1 MANDNNIKNF
11 TALDIEKYHKGQL
24 SSKEMHDL
32 EKAALDDPFLA
43 DALEGYAT
51 PEINVTSDIAELKKR
66 LSEKTEQAKVIPLH
80 GGAGASFP
88 WLRAAV
94 LIVLIAGAGLL
105 AYQFLFSSKS
115 NDIAQANPKEIQKE
129 KSEDSINRLIKQT
142 PNDTSSENSFKSG
155 TLNSDSKESLTINKD
170 QKQVAD
176 EATSDYDYRK
186 DTARV
191 SSGIAANKQPTMAVP
206 VIKAVENNEYKK
218 ADDVAKQR
226 QDATAGKS
234 DAAVKAETK
243 DKELVLNNLN
253 LNKPVFKNTN
263 GAIVEQEKTKEVT
276 ANGYAAMQK
285 RNQNFYNAT
294 NRFQGRV
301 TDANNN
307 PLPFANITNPTDNV
321 GTYSDAKGNF
331 TLISTD
337 TVLNVQVRS
346 LGFENN
352 TANLR
357 NNVISNQVVLQED
370 RRSLSEVVVSNKKVN
385 SSRNRDSNTKFE
397 EPEPADG
404 WDYYDTYIA
413 NNLNVPEG
421 IETKTSGAGSEVE
434 VSFEVNKLGEPVN
447 IKVEKSLCDKCDK
460 EAIRLIKEGPKW
472 KRKAKKGKRT
482 TVTVPFN

>member
-11 TALDIEKYHKGQL
+11 TAFDIEKYHKGQL

-51 PEINVTSDIAELKKR
+51 PGINVTSDIAELKKR
-66 LSEKTEQAKVIPLH
+66 LSEKSEQAKVIPLH
-80 GGAGASFP
+80 GVAGSSFP

-105 AYQFLFSSKS
+105 AYQFLFSRKS

-129 KSEDSINRLIKQT
+129 KSEDSINTLAKQT
-142 PNDTSSENSFKSG
+142 PNDTASGKSFKSG
-155 TLNSDSKESLTINKD
+155 TLNSNNNESVTISNE
-170 QKQVAD
+170 QKQVTN
-176 EATSDYDYRK
+176 EATSDYDNRK
-186 DTARV
+186 DTTRV

-206 VIKAVENNEYKK
+206 VIKAEENNEYKK
-218 ADDVAKQR
+218 ADDVAKQK
-226 QDATAGKS
+226 QDATTGKS
-234 DAAVKAETK
+234 DVAVKVETK
-243 DKELVLNNLN
+243 DKELVLN
-253 LNKPVFKNTN
+253 KPTLKNSNWSNAAT
-263 GAIVEQEKTKEVT
+263 EKTKEVT
-276 ANGYAAMQK
+276 ANGNALMQT

-337 TVLNVQVRS
+337 SVLNVQVKS

-357 NNVISNQVVLQED
+357 NNVNNNQVVLQED